1 MRRMCPHG
9 FGQYRSMGD
18 AVNRMRWPCLLFA
31 GLAAL
36 AQPTLADTVWHCS
49 RTPVVEVA
57 IDNRPDPGDLFT
69 LAEQG
74 VADDVIR
81 ISVRDLIDVYSGVN
95 VRLSGVPLSACFMPV
110 NDPVT
115 VKTFRALGLSA
126 DVLSALAR
134 KSAIAQSHLYRVSD
148 EAEMKVCIARNQPAV
163 GYLTRSESTE
173 QLAPCF

>member
-1 MRRMCPHG
+1 
-9 FGQYRSMGD
+9 MGD

-36 AQPTLADTVWHCS
+36 VQPTLADTVWHCS

-57 IDNRPDPGDLFT
+57 LDNRPDPGDLFT

-115 VKTFRALGLSA
+115 VKTLRALGLSA

-134 KSAIAQSHLYRVSD
+134 KSAITQSHLYRVSD

-163 GYLTRSESTE
+163 GYLTRAQSTE

>member
-1 MRRMCPHG
+1 MP
-9 FGQYRSMGD
+9 
-18 AVNRMRWPCLLFA
+18 
-31 GLAAL
+31 
-36 AQPTLADTVWHCS
+36 
-49 RTPVVEVA
+49 VEVA
-57 IDNRPDPGDLFT
+57 IDNHPDPGDMFV
-69 LAEQG
+69 LAAQD
-74 VADDVIR
+74 VAEDVIR

-115 VKTFRALGLSA
+115 VKNLRALGLSA

-148 EAEMKVCIARNQPAV
+148 EAEMKACIVRNQPAV
-163 GYLTRSESTE
+163 GYLSHAQSIE

>member
-1 MRRMCPHG
+1 MTLPLLRYCGLVM
-9 FGQYRSMGD
+9 M
-18 AVNRMRWPCLLFA
+18 AVF
-31 GLAAL
+31 LAMPAL
-36 AQPTLADTVWHCS
+36 AETVWHCS
-49 RTPVVEVA
+49 RTPAIDVA

-115 VKTFRALGLSA
+115 VKALGDLGLSA

-134 KSAIAQSHLYRVSD
+134 KSAITKSQLYRVTD
-148 EAEMKVCIARNQPAV
+148 EAEMRACIMRHQPAV
-163 GYLTRSESTE
+163 GYLNRPQSTE

>member
-1 MRRMCPHG
+1 
-9 FGQYRSMGD
+9 MGR
-18 AVNRMRWPCLLFA
+18 AVSRALLRCC
-31 GLAAL
+31 GLGAMVATLALPAL
-36 AQPTLADTVWHCS
+36 AETVWHCS
-49 RTPVVEVA
+49 RAPALDVA

-69 LAEQG
+69 LAGQG
-74 VADDVIR
+74 GADDVIR

-110 NDPVT
+110 NDATT
-115 VKTFRALGLSA
+115 VKALRALGLSA

-148 EAEMKVCIARNQPAV
+148 ETEMKVCIARHQPAV
-163 GYLTRSESTE
+163 GYLSRAQSTE

>member
-1 MRRMCPHG
+1 MHAFG
-9 FGQYRSMGD
+9 FGQSRPMGA
-18 AVNRMRWPCLLFA
+18 AVTRALLRCGWLA
-31 GLAAL
+31 MMAAAL
-36 AQPTLADTVWHCS
+36 ASPALAETVWHCS
-49 RTPVVEVA
+49 RTPVLDVA

-69 LAEQG
+69 LAQQG

-110 NDPVT
+110 NDSTT
-115 VKTFRALGLSA
+115 VKALRALGLSA

-148 EAEMKVCIARNQPAV
+148 ETEMKVCIARHQPAV
-163 GYLTRSESTE
+163 GYLSRSQSTE

>member
-1 MRRMCPHG
+1 
-9 FGQYRSMGD
+9 MGD

-36 AQPTLADTVWHCS
+36 ALPTLADTVWHCS

>member
-36 AQPTLADTVWHCS
+36 ALPTLADTVWHCS

>member
-1 MRRMCPHG
+1 MCPHG

-36 AQPTLADTVWHCS
+36 ALPTLADTVWHCS

>member
-1 MRRMCPHG
+1 
-9 FGQYRSMGD
+9 
-18 AVNRMRWPCLLFA
+18 
-31 GLAAL
+31 
-36 AQPTLADTVWHCS
+36 
-49 RTPVVEVA
+49 VVEVA

-81 ISVRDLIDVYSGVN
+81 ISVSDLIDVYSGVN